1 MKHRP
6 SRKNWFALAL
16 LVLLIAIGAAL
27 AIYYGTRTTERKAPQ
42 LLQQPTRARQV
53 RQLHPGPEAGIPPP
67 RIHPEKHA
75 EGD

>member
-1 MKHRP
+1 MRYRP

-27 AIYYGTRTTERKAPQ
+27 AIYYGTRTTERKSPQ

-53 RQLHPGPEAGIPPP
+53 RRLHPGPEPGFPAP
-67 RIHPEKHA
+67 RIHREKHA